1 MPRVDT
7 AYPMTMRGP
16 AMALCNRMRTE
27 ESAGRVCAQSHNIC
41 TSWSNSNYWSC
52 MLVYAAALKVFNGA
66 MPASLDATGTHQP
79 GPVSVGSVKPS
90 ASVRRLVQWLLDHRS
105 KDPYPRSHKYWN
117 EEKMNMSIAGH
128 QDGSADE

>member
-1 MPRVDT
+1 
-7 AYPMTMRGP
+7 
-16 AMALCNRMRTE
+16 
-27 ESAGRVCAQSHNIC
+27 
-41 TSWSNSNYWSC
+41 